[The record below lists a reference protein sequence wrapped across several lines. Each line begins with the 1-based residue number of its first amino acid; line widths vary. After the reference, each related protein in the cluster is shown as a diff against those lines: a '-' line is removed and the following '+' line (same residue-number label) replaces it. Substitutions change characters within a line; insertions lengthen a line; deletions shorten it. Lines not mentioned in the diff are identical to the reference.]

1 MLASG
6 SGTAQKISIQ
16 GHQHR
21 LSAKCPLIY
30 QGFTGS
36 SYSQQKIRSQSR
48 KPLRCILDFRL
59 VAQGSCLI
67 AGVTIQDPELLTGRL
82 REGCHRA
89 VVTLV
94 AALKSNSGKEMKK
107 FDGLAEGCK
116 PPYRIYAANH
126 DVSVALRICSRATNK
141 PWLPSPGRW
150 ITMLMRP
157 AKVLEKVAIQ
167 RTIPNNNSLLLQ
179 RSVVKYEYEYVIY
192 FHTCPFQNTYI
203 TMGSATKL

>member
-1 MLASG
+1 MSDCRSDNSG
-6 SGTAQKISIQ
+6 
-16 GHQHR
+16 
-21 LSAKCPLIY
+21 PLN
-30 QGFTGS
+30 F
-36 SYSQQKIRSQSR
+36 
-48 KPLRCILDFRL
+48 
-59 VAQGSCLI
+59 
-67 AGVTIQDPELLTGRL
+67 LTRRL

-94 AALKSNSGKEMKK
+94 AALRSNSGKEMKK

-157 AKVLEKVAIQ
+157 AKVLEKVAIR

-179 RSVVKYEYEYVIY
+179 RSAKYEYEYVIY
-192 FHTCPFQNTYI
+192 FYTCPFQNTYI